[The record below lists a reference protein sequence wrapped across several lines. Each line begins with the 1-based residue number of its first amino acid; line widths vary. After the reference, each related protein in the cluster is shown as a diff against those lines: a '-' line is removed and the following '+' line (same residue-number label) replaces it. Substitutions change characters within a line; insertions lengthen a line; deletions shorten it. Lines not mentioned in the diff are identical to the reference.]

1 MSEEILVNVTPLETR
16 VAVVDHGVLQDIQ
29 IERSANRGM
38 VGNIYLGKVVRV
50 LPGMQAAFVE
60 IGEERT
66 SFIHVG
72 DIHPLDDQ
80 GMEHRGHNG
89 DDIREQLREGQTLL
103 VQVTKEPLGNKGARL
118 TTQLSVSSRYQY
130 LGTYLGMHLT
140 ALYLY
145 MTLPHAKWPLS
156 PRRP

>member
-66 SFIHVG
+66 SFITSA
-72 DIHPLDDQ
+72 ISTRW
-80 GMEHRGHNG
+80 M
-89 DDIREQLREGQTLL
+89 IRAWSIAATM
-103 VQVTKEPLGNKGARL
+103 V
-118 TTQLSVSSRYQY
+118 
-130 LGTYLGMHLT
+130 
-140 ALYLY
+140 
-145 MTLPHAKWPLS
+145 MTSANNCERVRRCWCRS
-156 PRRP
+156 PRSPWATRGRA